1 MPIDLEDHSG
11 GGPDLLFADDLSGTE
26 FQVREASVYE
36 AEEVREA
43 ESSDDMPRFG
53 AWIPVRTEAEGDA
66 WMVALGEL
74 TDELKRFE
82 AVTGGTWFE
91 VTRCEKSGPD
101 QYDPY
106 EVNLEAVSDTSQT
119 GLDTA

>member
-1 MPIDLEDHSG
+1 MPIDLEDHASG
-11 GGPDLLFADDLSGTE
+11 GPELLFADDLSGVE

-43 ESSDDMPRFG
+43 ESSEEMPRFG
-53 AWIPVRTEAEGDA
+53 AWIPVRAEGRDA

-74 TDELKRFE
+74 TDELKRYE
-82 AVTGGTWFE
+82 AVTGGTVFK
-91 VTRCEKSGPD
+91 VTRCEKSGSE

-106 EVNLEAVSDTSQT
+106 EVNLETVSDTSQT
-119 GLDTA
+119 GLDGV